1 VPEPPPAAEIPE
13 DPQADARAR
22 DLVARAV
29 APAARLSAL
38 EIHGRLRAIDRP
50 EDFRL
55 TCTAH
60 LLVQR
65 PDRLRLRA
73 SKALGMDILDLAM
86 AGGAIDIWLPR
97 RHTLYRGRVD
107 ELGSTGVSFQP
118 RAIVAQL
125 LFPAEELRQR
135 RWHLWTEDDEAA
147 VVLEVSEARYLERLT
162 IDPADGRL
170 LRRELLRAADGS
182 VYMEVVFTRFAPL
195 ESLAGA
201 PLFPRRVDITF
212 PQEER
217 ELALAIRRILPNPEL
232 SEQDFRLTVED
243 PDAVV
248 KPLRPERETDAP
260 AADLRE
266 ALRDDAGGA
275 E

>member
-1 VPEPPPAAEIPE
+1 
-13 DPQADARAR
+13 
-22 DLVARAV
+22 
-29 APAARLSAL
+29 
-38 EIHGRLRAIDRP
+38 
-50 EDFRL
+50 
-55 TCTAH
+55 
-60 LLVQR
+60 
-65 PDRLRLRA
+65 
-73 SKALGMDILDLAM
+73 
-86 AGGAIDIWLPR
+86 
-97 RHTLYRGRVD
+97 
-107 ELGSTGVSFQP
+107 
-118 RAIVAQL
+118 
-125 LFPAEELRQR
+125 
-135 RWHLWTEDDEAA
+135 